1 MKTDKEPFVRKVT
14 FEMENTT
21 IVVASEEQLNN
32 LLKFSTSEIDSCT
45 VQIDPTFRLGPYECT
60 PISYRNL
67 MMKRKPTG
75 RSPLR
80 LGPVLI
86 HHRKDQ
92 NIYCG
97 FLQNLIDLKQALQGT
112 LSTGTDGEQAL
123 VNAIDA
129 KLPNAHSR
137 SLRCFRHLQDNFE

>member
-1 MKTDKEPFVRKVT
+1 
-14 FEMENTT
+14 
-21 IVVASEEQLNN
+21 
-32 LLKFSTSEIDSCT
+32 
-45 VQIDPTFRLGPYECT
+45 
-60 PISYRNL
+60 

-137 SLRCFRHLQDNFE
+137 SLRCFRHLQDNFEWGKVKRPTSHVTRQANVKRQKL